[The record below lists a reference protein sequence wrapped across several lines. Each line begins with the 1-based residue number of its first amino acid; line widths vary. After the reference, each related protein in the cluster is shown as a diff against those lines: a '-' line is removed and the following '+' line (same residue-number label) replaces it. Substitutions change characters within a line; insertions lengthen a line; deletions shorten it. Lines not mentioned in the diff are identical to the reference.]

1 MTAELFTWGG
11 DSVPDAVTLAP
22 ATDSSYYLTQRKA
35 RELTDS
41 IRGSLAEA
49 AALLELAREG
59 HAHLA
64 LGYTHFHLYCQ
75 AEFGSLTEM
84 RLPVATR
91 RALVA
96 SMCDAGASVSDI
108 VKALGFSRGCIQA
121 DRVALKIS
129 DAQPRGQVVP
139 IREEQPNPYAGM
151 GRKAEALA
159 RVAAQGARGLTSTEL
174 DLETSWPMGSATGA
188 LSKLDRRGLVA
199 RTEQR
204 RGNRAAY
211 VVTDA
216 GAAAL
221 EEDA

>member
-1 MTAELFTWGG
+1 MRTTEALSAALVVADDHAPVMLSRVGAERLTAEIHA
-11 DSVPDAVTLAP
+11 D
-22 ATDSSYYLTQRKA
+22 LTSAIGKLQA
-35 RELTDS
+35 
-41 IRGSLAEA
+41 
-49 AALLELAREG
+49 AREG
-59 HAHLA
+59 HAHTA
-64 LGYTHFHLYCQ
+64 LGYTHWHEYLIDRFGDLR
-75 AEFGSLTEM
+75 EF
-84 RLPVATR
+84 RLPVGER
-91 RALVA
+91 RAIVA

-108 VKALGFSRGCIQA
+108 VKAIGFSRGAIQA

-139 IREEQPNPYAGM
+139 IREEQPNPYEGM

-188 LSKLDRRGLVA
+188 LSKLDRRGLVV

-211 VVTDA
+211 VLTDA

>member
-1 MTAELFTWGG
+1 MTAELITWGG

-139 IREEQPNPYAGM
+139 IREEQPNPYEGM
-151 GRKAEALA
+151 TRVRETVA
-159 RVAAQGARGLTSTEL
+159 RAAAQGDRGLTCRELEL
-174 DLETSWPMGSATGA
+174 DTGWHHGVASAA
-188 LSKLDRRGLVA
+188 MSKAKRRGYVA
-199 RTEQR
+199 VDGRDR
-204 RGNRAAY
+204 HGY
-211 VVTDA
+211 GVHVLTDA
-216 GAAAL
+216 GLAVL
-221 EEDA
+221 EEGN